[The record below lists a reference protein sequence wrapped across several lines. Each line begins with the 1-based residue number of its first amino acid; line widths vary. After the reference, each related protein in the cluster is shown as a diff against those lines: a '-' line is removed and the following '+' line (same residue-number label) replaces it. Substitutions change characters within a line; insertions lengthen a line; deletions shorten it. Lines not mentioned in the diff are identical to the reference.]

1 MADLAPRDRLQPSLL
16 DRLTDHHPQPPEGW
30 RIGEGDSQAVL
41 DLNQLRSA
49 VIRDL
54 GWLLNTTNHAADE
67 DLSHVP
73 EVAKSVVN
81 FGIPDLSGQTLSRFT
96 AADLQQL
103 LKESLLRFEP
113 RLDPNSLKVELTDP
127 IAPRKFRNLGFVIE
141 ADLWSQP
148 LPLHLYFKTEINLD
162 TGHARLAEVR

>member
-16 DRLTDHHPQPPEGW
+16 DRLTDHHPQSAETWRGGQGDPEG
-30 RIGEGDSQAVL
+30 VL
-41 DLNQLRSA
+41 DLNQLRKA

-73 EVAKSVVN
+73 EVAQSVVN

-96 AADLQQL
+96 ETELQQL
-103 LKESLLRFEP
+103 LRDCLLRFEP

-127 IAPRKFRNLGFVIE
+127 IAARQFRTLGFVIE

-162 TGHARLAEVR
+162 TGHARLSEVR